1 MNEFFSWEFLST
13 FAGSVVFVTTVT
25 EVVKYYLPKLDP
37 KIIALVT
44 SVFVSLSVQVLY
56 YKDFSSQGIVLSLI
70 NIVVILFGSIGAFE
84 SVIKPFS
91 RKIVN

>member
-37 KIIALVT
+37 KIIALVAAI
-44 SVFVSLSVQVLY
+44 FVSLSVQLLF
-56 YKDFSSQGIVLSLI
+56 YKNLSSESIILSLF

-84 SVIKPFS
+84 SIIKPIS
-91 RKIVN
+91 KN